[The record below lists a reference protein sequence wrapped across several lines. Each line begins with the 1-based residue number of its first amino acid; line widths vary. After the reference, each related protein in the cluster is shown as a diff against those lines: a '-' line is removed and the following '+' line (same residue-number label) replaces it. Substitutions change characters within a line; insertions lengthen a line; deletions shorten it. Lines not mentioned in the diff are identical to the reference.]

1 MTRSVAGR
9 LLLLVTFTS
18 LAASQIAVPQRVR
31 VDESV
36 MRALRIKKFDPTYPP
51 SARSARIQGAVALQ
65 IQINKSGGV
74 QDIALLSGHPML
86 APAAVEAVKQW
97 QYKSYVLNGELV
109 EVETTVTLNFKLP
122 KESAAEGVVR
132 DAPGS
137 PRPGPIVG
145 VISLSPL
152 LPSSGSVP
160 HPIGISTPL
169 AQTLLVTKVNPEYP
183 PEAKSQHF
191 EGEVVLQIV
200 IDEDGDVYDAV
211 LISGHPMLAP
221 GCRCRQAVEI

>member
-31 VDESV
+31 VEESV
-36 MRALRIKKFDPTYPP
+36 MRALRIKRVDPAYSS

-65 IQINKSGGV
+65 IQINKSGGI

-86 APAAVEAVKQW
+86 APAALEAVKQW
-97 QYKSYVLNGELV
+97 QYKSYVLNGEPV
-109 EVETTVTLNFKLP
+109 EVETTVTLNIKLP

-145 VISLSPL
+145 VIALSPH
-152 LPSSGSVP
+152 LPSSGSMP

-169 AQTLLVTKVNPEYP
+169 AQTL
-183 PEAKSQHF
+183 
-191 EGEVVLQIV
+191 
-200 IDEDGDVYDAV
+200 
-211 LISGHPMLAP
+211 
-221 GCRCRQAVEI
+221 

>member
-31 VDESV
+31 VDERV
-36 MRALRIKKFDPTYPP
+36 MRALRIKKVDPTYPP

-74 QDIALLSGHPML
+74 HDIALLSGHPML

-97 QYKSYVLNGELV
+97 QHKSYVLNGELV

-145 VISLSPL
+145 VISLSPH

-169 AQTLLVTKVNPEYP
+169 AQTLLVTPVGRPCC
-183 PEAKSQHF
+183 AKARLLGLSAIASTF
-191 EGEVVLQIV
+191 KP
-200 IDEDGDVYDAV
+200 
-211 LISGHPMLAP
+211 S
-221 GCRCRQAVEI
+221 